1 MCSCIEYE
9 FLMPMNSETNSKLPD
24 RYSRQT
30 LLPQVGR
37 EGQDKLRAATAVIAG
52 VGALGSSMA
61 EMLARAGVGT
71 LRLADRDY
79 LELHNL
85 QRQSLYTEADIE
97 SGLPK
102 AAAAAKH
109 ITEINSEVNVEPWV
123 VDITPENILD
133 LLSINLK
140 SKIQN
145 PKSKIVVLDG
155 TDNLQTRYLLNDA
168 CIKLGIPWV
177 YSGVVGV
184 SGVSLTVAP
193 GENACLR
200 CLYPAMPSAGTTE
213 TCDVAGVL
221 GPAAHAIA
229 AIAAAEAIKLIV
241 GGEPAAG
248 LLVADLWA
256 GSWERFEVPRNPD
269 CVACVHHRLEYLE
282 DEAWGRDGVRLCGRD
297 AVQVRLA
304 TGGGKLDLPLIGA
317 RLQNSGAG
325 EVLANDYL
333 VRLRTGAC
341 ELTIFAD
348 GRVIVKGTEDAGIAR
363 GLIAKY
369 IGM

>member
-1 MCSCIEYE
+1 MID
-9 FLMPMNSETNSKLPD
+9 PETNSKLPD

-30 LLPQVGR
+30 ILPQIGR
-37 EGQDKLRAATAVIAG
+37 EGQDKLRVATVIIAG

-85 QRQSLYTEADIE
+85 QRQSLYTENDIE

-109 ITEINSEVNVEPWV
+109 LAEINSEVNVEPWV
-123 VDITPENILD
+123 IDITPENVLD
-133 LLSINLK
+133 LLSA
-140 SKIQN
+140 N

-193 GENACLR
+193 GESACLR
-200 CLYPAMPSAGTTE
+200 CLYPAMPAVGTTE

-229 AIAAAEAIKLIV
+229 AVAAAEAIKLIV

-317 RLQNSGAG
+317 RLKSSGAG

-363 GLIAKY
+363 SLIAKY
-369 IGM
+369 VGM